1 MSRARSPLDWRLPRL
16 RPAALIV
23 CRRNWRVWRKL
34 IWAGLLMN
42 FGEPFLYLLGLGFG
56 LGVFIGQMADM
67 PYLTYL
73 ASGIV
78 AASAM
83 QTATFEGMYS
93 VFTRMVPQQSY
104 DAMLATPLE
113 VDDIIAGEML
123 WCGIKALIAGVA
135 ILCVAWLLGAV
146 ADARALLAIPVI
158 FLAGLC
164 FAGPAI
170 TMSAL
175 SPSYDFFAYYQTLL
189 LTPMFILCGVFYPTS
204 TLPEAM
210 QQAIQ
215 VLPLTHAVAL
225 VRPLVAGIPL
235 GDVLLPLAVLAGYAL
250 VFFYLAVVLVRRRLI
265 V

>member
-1 MSRARSPLDWRLPRL
+1 VTGTWSLPRL

-23 CRRNWRVWRKL
+23 CRRNWQVWRKL

-42 FGEPFLYLLGLGFG
+42 IGEPFIYLLGLGFG
-56 LGVFIGQMADM
+56 LGMFIGEMAEM

-83 QTATFEGMYS
+83 QTASFEGMYS
-93 VFTRMVPQQSY
+93 VFTRMVPQQTY
-104 DAMLATPLE
+104 EAMLATPIE

-123 WCGIKALIAGVA
+123 WCGCKALIAGIA
-135 ILCVAWLLGAV
+135 ILSVATLLGAV
-146 ADARALLAIPVI
+146 DSPRALLAIPVI
-158 FLAGLC
+158 FLSGLC

-170 TMSAL
+170 VMSAL
-175 SPSYDFFAYYQTLL
+175 SPNYDFFAYYQTLL

-204 TLPEAM
+204 TLPESL
-210 QQAIQ
+210 QQVIQ

-225 VRPLVAGIPL
+225 VRPLVAGLPL
-235 GDVLLPLAVLAGYAL
+235 GDVTLPLAVLAGYAVL
-250 VFFYLAVVLVRRRLI
+250 FYYLAVALVRRRMI

>member
-1 MSRARSPLDWRLPRL
+1 MTATGLDLRLPRL
-16 RPAALIV
+16 RRGSLVV
-23 CRRNWRVWRKL
+23 CRRNWNVWRKL

-56 LGVFIGQMADM
+56 FIGQMADM
-67 PYLTYL
+67 PYLTFL

-104 DAMLATPLE
+104 EAMLATPLE

-123 WCGIKALIAGVA
+123 WCGCKALVAGVA

-146 ADARALLAIPVI
+146 GDARALLAIPVI

-170 TMSAL
+170 TMSAV

-189 LTPMFILCGVFYPTS
+189 LTPMFILCGVFYPTE

-210 QQAIQ
+210 QAFIQ

-225 VRPLVAGIPL
+225 IRPLVAGVPL
-235 GDVLLPLAVLAGYAL
+235 DGVLVPLLVLAGYAL
-250 VFFYLAVVLVRRRLI
+250 LFFYVAVVLVRRRLI

>member
-1 MSRARSPLDWRLPRL
+1 MNGHWGLPRL
-16 RPAALIV
+16 RPAALVV
-23 CRRNWRVWRKL
+23 CRRNWLVWRKL

-42 FGEPFLYLLGLGFG
+42 IGEPFLYLLGLGFG
-56 LGVFIGQMADM
+56 LGLFIGQMAEM

-83 QTATFEGMYS
+83 QTASFEGMYS
-93 VFTRMVPQQSY
+93 VFTRMVPQQTY
-104 DAMLATPLE
+104 AALLATPLE
-113 VDDIIAGEML
+113 VDDIIAGELL
-123 WCGIKALIAGVA
+123 WCGCKALLAGVA
-135 ILCVAWLLGAV
+135 ILLVASLLGAV
-146 ADARALLAIPVI
+146 DGPRALLAIPVI

-170 TMSAL
+170 VMSAL
-175 SPSYDFFAYYQTLL
+175 SPNYDFFAYYQTLL

-204 TLPEAM
+204 TLPEAL

-215 VLPLTHAVAL
+215 VLPLTHAIAL
-225 VRPLVAGIPL
+225 VRPLVAGLPL
-235 GDVLLPLAVLAGYAL
+235 ESVWLPLAVLAGYAL
-250 VFFYLAVVLVRRRLI
+250 VFYYLAVALVRRRLI